1 MHTIHL
7 PYDEITDDEITDGA
21 SDAPFPT
28 QREGAVETVRVALCT
43 DRAAWD
49 AYVAR
54 AGGSL
59 LQSWPWGA
67 FKRQQGW
74 RTLRLVALRDGDP
87 CAALQVLTRRVP
99 GVGAFLY
106 AAEGPV
112 LPAADWANGAASL
125 GPLLAAARRY
135 GQGIGALAL
144 RVDPLTPAAPAT
156 EALAAHGLRRG
167 PANVQPA
174 VTAVLDLSPSEDAL
188 LAGCDR
194 GARRL
199 LRYARRDG
207 VTVRPGAP
215 ADIAPFARWIA
226 ETGRRKGFG
235 VRDEAY
241 VRGLDATFRAY
252 NSGDFFV
259 AERAGAPIAAML
271 AAPFGARYFAL
282 YCASSA
288 EGRRVS
294 AQYLIQWTAL
304 MHAKRLGCRLYD
316 FRGMAATDDPAD
328 PWAGLSFFKTRLGAR
343 REESPGA
350 WDDVYRPLA
359 YNGMVWAQRTRRAWR
374 ARAHRATGDTQTAGG
389 AHAR

>member
-1 MHTIHL
+1 MHTIHPL
-7 PYDEITDDEITDGA
+7 DEEITDGA
-21 SDAPFPT
+21 SDAPSPT
-28 QREGAVETVRVALCT
+28 RRPCPVRVSLCT
-43 DRAAWD
+43 DRTAWD
-49 AYVAR
+49 AYVTQ

-67 FKRQQGW
+67 FKHQQGW
-74 RTLRLVALRDGDP
+74 QPLRLVALRDGEP
-87 CAALQVLTRRVP
+87 CAAMQVLTRRVP

-112 LPAADWANGAASL
+112 LPAADWARGGAAL
-125 GPLLAAARRY
+125 APLLTAARRY
-135 GQGIGALAL
+135 GQDIGALAL
-144 RVDPLTPAAPAT
+144 RVDPLTPAASA
-156 EALAAHGLRRG
+156 AAVLAAQGLRRG

-174 VTAVLDLSPSEDAL
+174 VTAVLDLSPSEEAL
-188 LAGCDR
+188 LAGFDR

-207 VTVRPGAP
+207 VTVRAGTP
-215 ADIAPFARWIA
+215 ADIVPFARWIA
-226 ETGRRKGFG
+226 DTGRRKGFG

-241 VRGLDATFRAY
+241 LRALDATFRTY
-252 NSGDFFV
+252 QSGDFFV
-259 AERAGAPIAAML
+259 AERAGTPIAAML

-294 AQYLIQWTAL
+294 AQYAIQWTAIVQ
-304 MHAKRLGCRLYD
+304 AKRQGCRLYD

-343 REESPGA
+343 REEAPGA

-359 YNGMVWAQRTRRAWR
+359 YHGMTWAQRTRRAWR
-374 ARAHRATGDTQTAGG
+374 ARRVTGAPPTAGG
-389 AHAR
+389 THAR

>member
-1 MHTIHL
+1 
-7 PYDEITDDEITDGA
+7 
-21 SDAPFPT
+21 
-28 QREGAVETVRVALCT
+28 VAQ
-43 DRAAWD
+43 
-49 AYVAR
+49 

-74 RTLRLVALRDGDP
+74 PPLRLVALRDGEP
-87 CAALQVLTRRVP
+87 CAAMQVLARRVP

-112 LPAADWANGAASL
+112 LPAADWARGGAAL
-125 GPLLAAARRY
+125 GPLLTAARRY
-135 GQGIGALAL
+135 GQDIGALAL
-144 RVDPLTPAAPAT
+144 RVDPLTPAPHAR
-156 EALAAHGLRRG
+156 EALAGQGLRRG

-207 VTVRPGAP
+207 VTVRPGTP
-215 ADIAPFARWIA
+215 TDIAPFARWIA

-241 VRGLDATFRAY
+241 LRGLDATFRAY
-252 NSGDFFV
+252 HSGDFFV
-259 AERAGAPIAAML
+259 AERTDVPIAAML

-288 EGRRVS
+288 EGRRLS
-294 AQYLIQWTAL
+294 AQYLIQWTAI

-316 FRGMAATDDPAD
+316 FRGMAATDDPVD
-328 PWAGLSFFKTRLGAR
+328 PWEGLSFFKTRLGTR
-343 REESPGA
+343 REE
-350 WDDVYRPLA
+350 
-359 YNGMVWAQRTRRAWR
+359 
-374 ARAHRATGDTQTAGG
+374 TGGGLGPYLPSAGL
-389 AHAR
+389 

>member
-1 MHTIHL
+1 M
-7 PYDEITDDEITDGA
+7 
-21 SDAPFPT
+21 
-28 QREGAVETVRVALCT
+28 RVARCT

-49 AYVAR
+49 AYVAQ

-74 RTLRLVALRDGDP
+74 PPLRLVALRDGEP
-87 CAALQVLTRRVP
+87 CAAMQVLTRRVP

-112 LPAADWANGAASL
+112 LPAADWARGGAAL
-125 GPLLAAARRY
+125 GPLLTAARRY
-135 GQGIGALAL
+135 GQDIGALAL
-144 RVDPLTPAAPAT
+144 RVDPLTPAAPAAV
-156 EALAAHGLRRG
+156 ALAAQGLRRG
-167 PANVQPA
+167 PANVQSA
-174 VTAVLDLSPSEDAL
+174 VTAVLDLSPPEETL
-188 LAGCDR
+188 LAGFDR

-207 VTVRPGAP
+207 VTVRVGTP
-215 ADIAPFARWIA
+215 ADIAPFARWLA

-241 VRGLDATFRAY
+241 LRDLDATFASY

-259 AERAGAPIAAML
+259 AERAGRPIAAML
-271 AAPFGARYFAL
+271 AAPFGARYFVL

-288 EGRRVS
+288 AGRRVS
-294 AQYLIQWTAL
+294 AQYLIQWTAIV
-304 MHAKRLGCRLYD
+304 HAKRRGCRLYD

-328 PWAGLSFFKTRLGAR
+328 PWAALSFFKTRLGAPR
-343 REESPGA
+343 RS
-350 WDDVYRPLA
+350 
-359 YNGMVWAQRTRRAWR
+359 
-374 ARAHRATGDTQTAGG
+374 AGG
-389 AHAR
+389 LG

>member
-1 MHTIHL
+1 MHTIHPL
-7 PYDEITDDEITDGA
+7 NEEIPDGA
-21 SDAPFPT
+21 SDAPSLT
-28 QREGAVETVRVALCT
+28 RRESPVRVARCT

-49 AYVAR
+49 AYVAQ

-74 RTLRLVALRDGDP
+74 PPLRLVALRDGEP
-87 CAALQVLTRRVP
+87 CAAMQVLTRRVP

-112 LPAADWANGAASL
+112 LPAADWARGGAAL
-125 GPLLAAARRY
+125 GPLLTAARRY
-135 GQGIGALAL
+135 GQDIGALAL
-144 RVDPLTPAAPAT
+144 RVDPLTPAVPAAV
-156 EALAAHGLRRG
+156 ALAAQGLRRG

-174 VTAVLDLSPSEDAL
+174 VTAVLDLSPSEEAL
-188 LAGCDR
+188 LAGFDR

-207 VTVRPGAP
+207 VTVRVGTP
-215 ADIAPFARWIA
+215 ADIVPFARWLA

-241 VRGLDATFRAY
+241 LRDLDATFASY

-259 AERAGAPIAAML
+259 AECAGRPIAAML
-271 AAPFGARYFAL
+271 AAPFGVRYFAL

-288 EGRRVS
+288 AGRRVS
-294 AQYLIQWTAL
+294 AQYLIQWTAIV
-304 MHAKRLGCRLYD
+304 HAKRQGCRLYD

-343 REESPGA
+343 REEAPGA

-359 YNGMVWAQRTRRAWR
+359 YHGMTWTQRTRRAWR
-374 ARAHRATGDTQTAGG
+374 ARRATGDPPTAGG
-389 AHAR
+389 THAR